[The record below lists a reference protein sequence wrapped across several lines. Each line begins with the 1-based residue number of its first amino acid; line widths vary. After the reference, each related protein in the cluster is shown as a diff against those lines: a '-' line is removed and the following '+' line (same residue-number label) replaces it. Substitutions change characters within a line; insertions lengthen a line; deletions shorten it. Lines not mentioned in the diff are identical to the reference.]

1 MTACEL
7 LAPLEGGRK
16 MVLATAGADGPSAR
30 MMSVIVREGCLYFQT
45 DRTMRKYRQ
54 LAARPRAAFCVDN
67 WQLEGECTLLGHPA
81 QHEWFCRAYRQA
93 FPSSFQ
99 RYTMLEEE
107 CLFRFVPQ
115 YAERW
120 LYEEGQPV
128 LLRWSGATGA
138 VVKEPY
144 RP

>member
-81 QHEWFCRAYRQA
+81 QH
-93 FPSSFQ
+93 
-99 RYTMLEEE
+99 
-107 CLFRFVPQ
+107 
-115 YAERW
+115 
-120 LYEEGQPV
+120 
-128 LLRWSGATGA
+128 
-138 VVKEPY
+138 
-144 RP
+144 